1 MSLAETNFDN
11 IVQNN
16 FLSHRSKT
24 RKERYREKLKSAKFL
39 PISIGCVN
47 FMHDGNLAFLIR
59 SAACFG
65 IRDIHVVGSIPSRA
79 DLRRLSG
86 STCDFINLIQH
97 KTPGD
102 FNRWTEENNVRVV
115 AAELCDKSK
124 KLRNYRFNFDQDL
137 CIFTGHETA
146 GVPVDV
152 TQIADCVEIDM
163 PGPGF
168 CLNTAQ
174 AANIVLYEASK
185 QFLER

>member
-1 MSLAETNFDN
+1 MLSETNFDN

-16 FLSHRSKT
+16 FLAHRKKT
-24 RKERYREKLKSAKFL
+24 RKERYKEKLKSAKFL

-65 IRDIHVVGSIPSRA
+65 VKDIHVVGSVPDRSE
-79 DLRRLSG
+79 LRRLSG
-86 STCDFINLIQH
+86 TTCDFINLIQH
-97 KTPGD
+97 KTPRS
-102 FNRWTEENNVRVV
+102 FIEWCEKSNTKNVSE
-115 AAELCDKSK
+115 ELCEKSSQ
-124 KLRNYRFNFDQDL
+124 LRNYKFDYSQNV
-137 CIFTGHETA
+137 CIFTGHETS
-146 GVPVDV
+146 GVPGEIVHV
-152 TQIADCVEIDM
+152 SDCVEIDM

-185 QFLER
+185 QYLEK

>member
-1 MSLAETNFDN
+1 MLSETNFDN
-11 IVQNN
+11 VVKDN
-16 FLSHRSKT
+16 FLLHRKKT
-24 RKERYREKLKSAKFL
+24 RKERYREKLKTAKFL

-65 IRDIHVVGSIPSRA
+65 VKDIHVIGSIPDRS
-79 DLRRLSG
+79 DLKRLSG

-97 KTPGD
+97 KSPREFID
-102 FNRWTEENNVRVV
+102 WATESCTKIV
-115 AAELCDKSK
+115 AAELCEKSS
-124 KLRNYRFNFDQDL
+124 KLRNYKFDYNQNL
-137 CIFTGHETA
+137 CIFTGHETS
-146 GVPVDV
+146 GVPGEIVHV
-152 TQIADCVEIDM
+152 SDCVEIDM

-185 QFLER
+185 QYMEK